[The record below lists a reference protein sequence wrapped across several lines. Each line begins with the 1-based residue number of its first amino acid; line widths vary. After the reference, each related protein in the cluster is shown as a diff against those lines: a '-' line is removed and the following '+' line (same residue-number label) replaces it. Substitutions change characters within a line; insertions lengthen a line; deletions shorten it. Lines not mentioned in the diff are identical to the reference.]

1 MWVKT
6 SSQRL
11 FTRACNAYQARQW
24 EEHGAAQH
32 STETLGEIINRSICG
47 RIGLNGQTPVVN
59 VIRRF
64 VTMPTRLS
72 FKLSSLLRYIKL
84 YLLQVIYVSRHM
96 LFIKLKRRPGILTPI
111 WPLTLISVAVKHQIA
126 FTASRKCWSRIT
138 NFEYVTIM

>member
-1 MWVKT
+1 MLTKPDNEKST
-6 SSQRL
+6 
-11 FTRACNAYQARQW
+11 
-24 EEHGAAQH
+24 AQH

-84 YLLQVIYVSRHM
+84 YLLQVIYVSTHM
-96 LFIKLKRRPGILTPI
+96 VFIKWKRRPGILTPI
-111 WPLTLISVAVKHQIA
+111 WPLTLISVAVKHQID
-126 FTASRKCWSRIT
+126 FTDSRKC
-138 NFEYVTIM
+138 

>member
-1 MWVKT
+1 MLTKPGNEKST
-6 SSQRL
+6 
-11 FTRACNAYQARQW
+11 
-24 EEHGAAQH
+24 AQH

-84 YLLQVIYVSRHM
+84 YLLQVIYVRTHM
-96 LFIKLKRRPGILTPI
+96 LFIKWKRRPGILTPI
-111 WPLTLISVAVKHQIA
+111 WPLTLISVAVKHQIG
-126 FTASRKCWSRIT
+126 FTASRKC
-138 NFEYVTIM
+138 